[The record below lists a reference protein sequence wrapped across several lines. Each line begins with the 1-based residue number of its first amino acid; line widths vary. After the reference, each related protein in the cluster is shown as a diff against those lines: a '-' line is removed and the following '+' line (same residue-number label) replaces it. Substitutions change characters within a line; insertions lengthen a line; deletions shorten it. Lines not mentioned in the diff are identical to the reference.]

1 MADTP
6 ISIFD
11 RDAVTA
17 EERLYFE
24 MIDRAADAAQD
35 RVISNG
41 RAQHAVYLIR
51 KFFDTAER
59 NVRVYSGKLA
69 RDLNGVLAFG
79 DPAVCNAAVDFLSR
93 NEKNRLGIVVE
104 EPINWRHPLLTA
116 VHEAG
121 LSKQVSLS
129 GLQSEPIIAF
139 HFLLRDDAAFRVE
152 VDKDKAEA
160 LVNFNDEDFGGTL
173 KDIFDLVVRD
183 RSTPLP
189 APV

>member
-1 MADTP
+1 MTDTP

-11 RDAVTA
+11 KGAVTE
-17 EERLYFE
+17 EERLYFD
-24 MIDRAADAAQD
+24 MIDRAADAEQD
-35 RVISNG
+35 RIISNG
-41 RAQHAVYLIR
+41 KAQHAVYLIR

-59 NVRVYSGKLA
+59 NVRIYSGKLA
-69 RDLNGVLAFG
+69 RHLNGVLAFG

-93 NEKNRLGIVVE
+93 NGNNRLSIVVD
-104 EPINWRHPLLTA
+104 EPISWSHPLLTA

-121 LSKQVSLS
+121 LSERVSVS
-129 GLQSEPIIAF
+129 ALQGEPTVAC

-152 VDKDKAEA
+152 VDKNRAKA

-173 KDIFDLVVRD
+173 KEIFERVATD
-183 RSTPLP
+183 RSALVP